1 MEIVQF
7 VLLGLGIGAIYS
19 LLSQGLVLI
28 YRGSGIVNFAQGSF
42 VMVGGYAYYEFRVNA
57 EWPAVPSV
65 VAATVVG
72 ALLGVVVQWFI
83 LRPMRASSPIE
94 RVIATLG
101 VLLTLQAA
109 AVLWYGVGTISV
121 PSFLPTNAVE
131 PLPGA
136 VLGVDRL
143 IILFIGA
150 ALTAALYAVFRWTS
164 FGRVAS
170 AMAENQRAAASLGH
184 SPDRVAVANWALAS
198 GIAAL
203 AGAILGPITFLQP
216 TQLTLLVVPALA
228 AALLARFVSFPI
240 AFAGALG
247 IGVAQSLTTR
257 YVTVTGW
264 GDSVPFIVIVAYLVL
279 RGSSLPLRSHVLD
292 RLPRVGDG
300 RIRVVPAVVVV
311 GVFAFLIAFVVSPVW
326 AQAFTV
332 TMAFAILTLSVTVV
346 TGYAGQLSLAQ
357 YVLAGAGAFAAA
369 NLVSHAS
376 WSFLPALVGAMVGA
390 ALIGVMVALPALR
403 TRGINLAIATLG
415 MGIVLFS
422 LVLSDFKLAGG
433 DTGIRVG
440 NPSIFGWDF
449 GAIVHPYR
457 YGLVTLAALTLSAL
471 AVANLR
477 RGRVGRRLLAIRSNE
492 RAAAALGVNVF
503 AGKLYAFAVAAAL
516 AALGGVLLA
525 FQSPIVLPA
534 QFDVLTSIT
543 VIGMSV
549 VGGLG
554 SIGGALF
561 AATLL
566 PGGVG
571 TQLLHGVDNLE
582 RYLPLVSGLFL
593 LYVLRSGRNGLYE
606 MNAHLVRQLGRL
618 VRWPSRT
625 PRAAAADPA
634 PATLPDPAPATLPTP
649 AEEPATPVRAD
660 RPGRTLRVS
669 GLRVQ
674 FGGVVAVD
682 DVALELVPGEVHGLI
697 GPNGAGKT
705 TVIDAL
711 TGFVKPSR
719 GAITLDDVSVATWS
733 ARRRARAGMARSFQ
747 SLELFAD
754 LTVREN
760 LAVACDDGA
769 ARRYLRDLVAPGAI
783 RLTPSALAAVREFR
797 LDADLDRKPGELAF
811 GKRRLVAIA
820 RAVAAD
826 PGVLLLDE
834 PAAGLSDEEA
844 RELGTLIRT
853 LARDWGMSILLV
865 EHNVDL
871 VLSTCDRVTVLEAGA
886 VLAHGTP
893 QEIARDPR
901 VVSAYLGREVDA
913 TGSGA
918 RG

>member
-1 MEIVQF
+1 MEVVQF
-7 VLLGLGIGAIYS
+7 LLLGLGIGAIYS

-28 YRGSGIVNFAQGSF
+28 YRGSGIVNFAQGSL
-42 VMVGGYAYYEFRVNA
+42 VMVGGYAYYEFRVA
-57 EWPAVPSV
+57 AGWPAVPAV
-65 VAATVVG
+65 LAATAVG
-72 ALLGVVVQWFI
+72 VLLGVAVQYLI
-83 LRPMRASSPIE
+83 LRPMRTSSPIE

-101 VLLTLQAA
+101 VLLTLQAV
-109 AVLWYGVGTISV
+109 AVLRYGVGPISV
-121 PSFLPTNAVE
+121 PGFLPTDAVE

-136 VLGVDRL
+136 TLGVDRI
-143 IILFIGA
+143 IILAIGA
-150 ALTAALYAVFRWTS
+150 VLATALYAVFRWTS

-170 AMAENQRAAASLGH
+170 AMAENQRAVASLGH
-184 SPDRVAVANWALAS
+184 SPDRIAIANWALAA

-203 AGAILGPITFLQP
+203 AGTLIGPITYLQP
-216 TQLTLLVVPALA
+216 TQLTLLIVPALA

-247 IGVAQSLTTR
+247 IGVVQSLITR

-279 RGSSLPLRSHVLD
+279 RGSSLPLRSHVLE
-292 RLPRVGDG
+292 RLPSVGDG
-300 RIRVVPAVVVV
+300 KIRVIPTIVVV

-326 AQAFTV
+326 AQALTV

-357 YVLAGAGAFAAA
+357 YVLAGSGAFAAA
-369 NLVSHAS
+369 TFVSRAG
-376 WSFLPALVGAMVGA
+376 WSFLPALIGAMVAA
-390 ALIGVMVALPALR
+390 ALVGVLVALPALR

-422 LVLSDFKLAGG
+422 LVLSDFKFTGG
-433 DTGIRVG
+433 DVGILIG
-440 NPSIFGWDF
+440 EPSIFGWDF
-449 GAIVHPYR
+449 GAIKHPYN

-477 RGRVGRRLLAIRSNE
+477 RGRVGRRLLAVRSNE
-492 RAAAALGVNVF
+492 RAAAALGVNVLV
-503 AGKLYAFAVAAAL
+503 GKLYAFAVASAL
-516 AALGGVLLA
+516 AALAGVLLA
-525 FQSPIVLPA
+525 FQGVAVLPA

-543 VIGMSV
+543 VIGMAV
-549 VGGLG
+549 VGGIG
-554 SIGGALF
+554 TIGGAVF
-561 AATLL
+561 ASTLL

-571 TQLLHGVDNLE
+571 TQILHGVDNLE
-582 RYLPLVSGLFL
+582 SYLPLVSGLFL

-606 MNAHLVRQLGRL
+606 MNAHLVRRIGRL
-618 VRWPSRT
+618 VRIPARPKHPRPVEPAVTDAPAHDRRPSRT
-625 PRAAAADPA
+625 LHVD
-634 PATLPDPAPATLPTP
+634 
-649 AEEPATPVRAD
+649 
-660 RPGRTLRVS
+660 

-682 DVALELVPGEVHGLI
+682 DVSLELVPGEVHGLI

-711 TGFVKPSR
+711 TGFVRPAR
-719 GAITLDDVSVATWS
+719 GAIRLDDTSIAPWS

-754 LTVREN
+754 LSVREN
-760 LAVACDDGA
+760 LAVACDDDG
-769 ARRYLRDLVAPGAI
+769 ARRYLSDLVVPGRI
-783 RLTPSALAAVREFR
+783 QLTPPALAAIREFR
-797 LDADLDRKPGELAF
+797 LEDDLDRKPGELAF

-826 PGVLLLDE
+826 PRVLLLDE
-834 PAAGLSDEEA
+834 PAAGLSDEES

-853 LARDWGMSILLV
+853 LARDWDMSILLV

-886 VLAHGTP
+886 VLARGTP

-901 VVSAYLGREVDA
+901 VVSAYLGREAEETEADDD
-913 TGSGA
+913 SA
-918 RG
+918 RV

>member
-1 MEIVQF
+1 MEVVQF
-7 VLLGLGIGAIYS
+7 LLLGLGIGAIYS
-19 LLSQGLVLI
+19 LLGQGLVLI

-42 VMVGGYAYYEFRVNA
+42 VMVGGYAYYEFRVA
-57 EWPAVPSV
+57 AGWPAFPAVI
-65 VAATVVG
+65 AATAVG
-72 ALLGVVVQWFI
+72 ALLGVAVQLLI
-83 LRPMRASSPIE
+83 LRPMRTSSPIE

-109 AVLWYGVGTISV
+109 AVLRYGVGTISV
-121 PSFLPTNAVE
+121 PSFLPTAAVE

-136 VLGVDRL
+136 SLGVDRL
-143 IILFIGA
+143 IILLIGA
-150 ALTAALYAVFRWTS
+150 VLTAALYAVFRWTS

-170 AMAENQRAAASLGH
+170 AMSENQRAAASLGH
-184 SPDRVAVANWALAS
+184 SPDRIAIANWALATD
-198 GIAAL
+198 IAAL
-203 AGAILGPITFLQP
+203 AGALIGPITYLQP

-247 IGVAQSLTTR
+247 IGVAQSLMTR

-279 RGSSLPLRSHVLD
+279 RGSSLPLRSHVLE

-300 RIRVVPAVVVV
+300 RIRIVPMVLVV

-326 AQAFTV
+326 AQALTV

-357 YVLAGAGAFAAA
+357 YVLAGSGAFAAA
-369 NLVSHAS
+369 TLVSHAS
-376 WSFLPALVGAMVGA
+376 WSFLPALVGAMVAA
-390 ALIGVMVALPALR
+390 ALVGVMVALPALR

-422 LVLSDFKLAGG
+422 LVLSDFHFAGG

-457 YGLVTLAALTLSAL
+457 YGLVALAALTLSAL

-477 RGRVGRRLLAIRSNE
+477 RGRVGRRLLAVRSNE

-503 AGKLYAFAVAAAL
+503 AGKLYAFALASAL
-516 AALGGVLLA
+516 AALAGVLLA
-525 FQSPIVLPA
+525 FQGPTVLPA

-543 VIGMSV
+543 VIGVAV
-549 VGGLG
+549 VGGIG
-554 SIGGALF
+554 SIGGALL

-582 RYLPLVSGLFL
+582 SYLPLASGLFL

-606 MNAHLVRQLGRL
+606 MNAHLVRRIGRL
-618 VRWPSRT
+618 VRSPSRT
-625 PRAAAADPA
+625 KAPREEPGDPDA
-634 PATLPDPAPATLPTP
+634 PAL
-649 AEEPATPVRAD
+649 VR
-660 RPGRTLRVS
+660 RPPRVLRVS

-682 DVALELVPGEVHGLI
+682 DVSLDLVPGEVHGLI

-711 TGFVKPSR
+711 TGFVRPNR
-719 GAITLDDVSVATWS
+719 GTIELDDTQGRRVSVAPWS
-733 ARRRARAGMARSFQ
+733 AQRRARTGMARSFQ

-754 LTVREN
+754 LSVREN
-760 LAVACDDGA
+760 LAVACDDGGA
-769 ARRYLRDLVAPGAI
+769 LRYLNDLFVPGRI
-783 RLTPSALAAVREFR
+783 RLTPPALAAIREFR
-797 LDADLDRKPGELAF
+797 LEDDLDRKPGELAF

-826 PGVLLLDE
+826 PSVLLLDE

-871 VLSTCDRVTVLEAGA
+871 VLSTSDRVTVLEAGA
-886 VLAHGTP
+886 VLARGAP
-893 QEIARDPR
+893 QDIARDPR
-901 VVSAYLGREVDA
+901 VVSAYLGREANESDDSALV
-913 TGSGA
+913 
-918 RG
+918 

>member
-7 VLLGLGIGAIYS
+7 ILLGLGIGAIYS
-19 LLSQGLVLI
+19 LLGQGLVLI

-42 VMVGGYAYYEFRVNA
+42 VMVGGFAYYEFRVSLD
-57 EWPAVPSV
+57 WPAVPSV
-65 VAATVVG
+65 VLATAVG
-72 ALLGVVVQWFI
+72 VLFGVAVQYLI
-83 LRPMRASSPIE
+83 LRPMRTSSPIE

-109 AVLWYGVGTISV
+109 AVLRYGVSSTSV

-136 VLGVDRL
+136 SLGVDRL
-143 IILFIGA
+143 IILVIGVV
-150 ALTAALYAVFRWTS
+150 LTVALYCVFRFTA

-170 AMAENQRAAASLGH
+170 AMAENQRAVASLGH
-184 SPDRVAVANWALAS
+184 SPDRIAVANWALAA

-203 AGAILGPITFLQP
+203 AGALIGPITYLQP

-247 IGVAQSLTTR
+247 IGVVQSLLTR

-264 GDSVPFIVIVAYLVL
+264 GDSVPFVVIVAYLVL
-279 RGSSLPLRSHVLD
+279 RGSSLPLRSHVLE
-292 RLPRVGDG
+292 RLPSVGDG
-300 RIRVVPAVVVV
+300 RIRVVPTVVVV
-311 GVFAFLIAFVVSPVW
+311 GAFAFLIAFVVPPVW
-326 AQAFTV
+326 AQALTV
-332 TMAFAILTLSVTVV
+332 TMAFGILTLSVTVV

-357 YVLAGAGAFAAA
+357 YVLAGSGAFAAA
-369 NLVSHAS
+369 TFVSRAG
-376 WSFLPALVGAMVGA
+376 WSFLPALLGAMAAA
-390 ALIGVMVALPALR
+390 ALVGVLVALPALR
-403 TRGINLAIATLG
+403 TSGINLASATLG

-422 LVLSDFKLAGG
+422 LVLSDFKFAGG
-433 DTGIRVG
+433 DTGIPIEE
-440 NPSIFGWDF
+440 PSILGWEF
-449 GAIVHPYR
+449 GAILHPYN

-477 RGRVGRRLLAIRSNE
+477 RGRVGRRLLAVRSNE
-492 RAAAALGVNVF
+492 RAAAALGVNVYV
-503 AGKLYAFAVAAAL
+503 GKLYAFALASAL
-516 AALGGVLLA
+516 AALAGVLLA
-525 FQSPIVLPA
+525 FQGVTVLPA

-543 VIGMSV
+543 VIGVAV
-549 VGGLG
+549 VGGIG
-554 SIGGALF
+554 TIGGAML

-571 TQLLHGVDNLE
+571 TQILHGADNLE
-582 RYLPLVSGLFL
+582 RFLPLISGLFL

-606 MNAHLVRQLGRL
+606 MNAHLVRRIGKLLR
-618 VRWPSRT
+618 VPSVKAR
-625 PRAAAADPA
+625 PPKARP
-634 PATLPDPAPATLPTP
+634 PESATV
-649 AEEPATPVRAD
+649 EEQHD
-660 RPGRTLRVS
+660 RPPSRTLRVS
-669 GLRVQ
+669 DLRVQ

-682 DVALELVPGEVHGLI
+682 DVSLDLVPGEVHGLI

-711 TGFVKPSR
+711 TGFVRPTR
-719 GAITLDDVSVATWS
+719 GTIRLDDVAIGPWS
-733 ARRRARAGMARSFQ
+733 ARRRARAGLARSFQ

-754 LTVREN
+754 LSVREN
-760 LAVACDDGA
+760 LAVACDDGGG
-769 ARRYLRDLVAPGAI
+769 RRYLSDLVAPGRI
-783 RLTPSALAAVREFR
+783 RLTPPALAAIREFR
-797 LDADLDRKPGELAF
+797 LEDDLDRKPGELAF

-826 PGVLLLDE
+826 PRVLLLDE
-834 PAAGLSDEEA
+834 PAAGLNGDEA

-853 LARDWGMSILLV
+853 LARDWDMGVLLV

-886 VLAHGTP
+886 VLARGTP
-893 QEIARDPR
+893 REVARDPR
-901 VVSAYLGREVDA
+901 VVSAYLGREADEA
-913 TGSGA
+913 DETDEGA
-918 RG
+918 RV

>member
-7 VLLGLGIGAIYS
+7 LLLGLGIGAIYS
-19 LLSQGLVLI
+19 LLGQGLVLI

-42 VMVGGYAYYEFRVNA
+42 VMVGGYAYYEFRVSA
-57 EWPAVPSV
+57 SWPAIPSV
-65 VAATVVG
+65 LAATAVG
-72 ALLGVVVQWFI
+72 ALLGVAVQLLI
-83 LRPMRASSPIE
+83 LRPMRTSSPIE

-109 AVLWYGVGTISV
+109 AVLRYGVSAISV
-121 PSFLPTNAVE
+121 PSFLPTDAVE

-143 IILFIGA
+143 IILLIGA
-150 ALTAALYAVFRWTS
+150 VLTAVLYAVFRWTS

-170 AMAENQRAAASLGH
+170 AMSENQRAAASLGH
-184 SPDRVAVANWALAS
+184 SPDRIATANWALAT

-203 AGAILGPITFLQP
+203 AGALLGPITFLQP

-247 IGVAQSLTTR
+247 IGVVQSLTTR

-279 RGSSLPLRSHVLD
+279 RGSSLPLRSHVLE
-292 RLPRVGDG
+292 RLPSVGDG

-326 AQAFTV
+326 AQALTV

-357 YVLAGAGAFAAA
+357 YVLAGSGAFAAA
-369 NLVSHAS
+369 TFVARAS
-376 WSFLPALVGAMVGA
+376 WGFLPALIGAMLAA
-390 ALIGVMVALPALR
+390 ALVGVLVALPALR

-422 LVLSDFKLAGG
+422 LVLSDFQFAGG

-440 NPSIFGWDF
+440 SPSIFGWDF

-457 YGLVTLAALTLSAL
+457 YGLVALTALTLSAV

-477 RGRVGRRLLAIRSNE
+477 RGRAGRRLLAVRSNE

-503 AGKLYAFAVAAAL
+503 AGKLYAFALASAL
-516 AALGGVLLA
+516 AALAGVLLA
-525 FQSPIVLPA
+525 FQGATVLPA

-543 VIGMSV
+543 VIGVAV
-549 VGGLG
+549 VGGIG
-554 SIGGALF
+554 SIGGALL

-582 RYLPLVSGLFL
+582 RYLPLASGLFL

-606 MNAHLVRQLGRL
+606 MNAHLVRRIGRL
-618 VRWPSRT
+618 VRWPSR
-625 PRAAAADPA
+625 PKAA
-634 PATLPDPAPATLPTP
+634 PARRDEREALDVPDH
-649 AEEPATPVRAD
+649 VH
-660 RPGRTLRVS
+660 RPQRTLHVS

-682 DVALELVPGEVHGLI
+682 DVSLDLVPGEVHGLI

-711 TGFVKPSR
+711 TGFVRPTR
-719 GAITLDDVSVATWS
+719 GTIRLDDVSVAPWS

-754 LTVREN
+754 LSVREN
-760 LAVACDDGA
+760 LAVACDNEGA
-769 ARRYLRDLVAPGAI
+769 LRYLSDLVAPGPI
-783 RLTPSALAAVREFR
+783 RLTPPAIAAIREFR
-797 LDADLDRKPGELAF
+797 LEDDLDRKPGELAF
-811 GKRRLVAIA
+811 GRRRLVAIA

-826 PGVLLLDE
+826 PRVLLLDE

-853 LARDWGMSILLV
+853 LASDWGMSILLV

-886 VLAHGTP
+886 VLARGTP
-893 QEIARDPR
+893 QDIARDPR
-901 VVSAYLGREVDA
+901 VVSAYLGREADE
-913 TGSGA
+913 SDDGA
-918 RG
+918 RV

>member
-19 LLSQGLVLI
+19 LLGQGLVLI

-42 VMVGGYAYYEFRVNA
+42 VMVGGYAYYEFRVA
-57 EWPAVPSV
+57 AGWPAIPAVI
-65 VAATVVG
+65 AATAVG
-72 ALLGVVVQWFI
+72 VLLGVAVQYLI
-83 LRPMRASSPIE
+83 LRPMRTSSPIE

-109 AVLWYGVGTISV
+109 AVLRYGVGPISV
-121 PSFLPTNAVE
+121 PSFLPTDAVE
-131 PLPGA
+131 PLPGTT
-136 VLGVDRL
+136 LGVDRL
-143 IILFIGA
+143 IILLIGA

-170 AMAENQRAAASLGH
+170 AMAENQRAVASLGH
-184 SPDRVAVANWALAS
+184 SPDRIATANWALAA

-203 AGAILGPITFLQP
+203 AGALIGPITYLQP
-216 TQLTLLVVPALA
+216 TQLTLLIVPALA
-228 AALLARFVSFPI
+228 AALLGRFVSFPI

-247 IGVAQSLTTR
+247 IGVVQALTTR

-264 GDSVPFIVIVAYLVL
+264 GDSVPFVVIVAYLVL
-279 RGSSLPLRSHVLD
+279 RGSSLPLRSHVLE
-292 RLPRVGDG
+292 RLPSVGDG
-300 RIRVVPAVVVV
+300 RIRVIPTVVVV

-326 AQAFTV
+326 AQALTV

-357 YVLAGAGAFAAA
+357 YVLAGSGAFAAA
-369 NLVSHAS
+369 TFVSRAG
-376 WSFLPALVGAMVGA
+376 WSFLPALIGAMVAA
-390 ALIGVMVALPALR
+390 ALVGVLVALPALR

-422 LVLSDFKLAGG
+422 LVLSDFQFAGG
-433 DTGIRVG
+433 DTGIPIG
-440 NPSIFGWDF
+440 EPSIFGWDF
-449 GAIVHPYR
+449 GAIKHPYN
-457 YGLVTLAALTLSAL
+457 YGLVALAALTLSAL

-477 RGRVGRRLLAIRSNE
+477 RGRAGRRLLAVRSNE

-503 AGKLYAFAVAAAL
+503 VGKLYAFALASAL
-516 AALGGVLLA
+516 AALAGVLLA
-525 FQSPIVLPA
+525 FQGVTVLPA

-543 VIGMSV
+543 AIGVAV
-549 VGGLG
+549 VGGIG
-554 SIGGALF
+554 TIGGALL

-571 TQLLHGVDNLE
+571 TQILHGADNLE
-582 RYLPLVSGLFL
+582 SYLPLVSGLFL

-606 MNAHLVRQLGRL
+606 MNAHLVRRIGRL
-618 VRWPSRT
+618 LRVPSFPSRPRAEREQPVTPAHDRRPSRT
-625 PRAAAADPA
+625 LHVA
-634 PATLPDPAPATLPTP
+634 
-649 AEEPATPVRAD
+649 
-660 RPGRTLRVS
+660 

-682 DVALELVPGEVHGLI
+682 DVTLDLVPGEVHGLI

-711 TGFVKPSR
+711 TGFVRPTR
-719 GAITLDDVSVATWS
+719 GSIRLDDESIAPWS

-754 LTVREN
+754 LSIREN
-760 LAVACDDGA
+760 LAVACDDGGG
-769 ARRYLRDLVAPGAI
+769 RRYLSDLVVPGRI
-783 RLTPSALAAVREFR
+783 QLTPPALAAIREFR
-797 LDADLDRKPGELAF
+797 LEDDLDRKPGELAF

-826 PGVLLLDE
+826 PQVLLLDE

-853 LARDWGMSILLV
+853 LARDRDMSILLV

-871 VLSTCDRVTVLEAGA
+871 VLSTCDRVTVLDAGA
-886 VLAHGTP
+886 VLARGTP
-893 QEIARDPR
+893 QEVARDPR
-901 VVSAYLGREVDA
+901 VVSAYLGREADEPDDI
-913 TGSGA
+913 A
-918 RG
+918 RV

>member
-1 MEIVQF
+1 MIVEIVQF
-7 VLLGLGIGAIYS
+7 LLLGLGIGAIYS
-19 LLSQGLVLI
+19 LLGQGLVLI

-42 VMVGGYAYYEFRVNA
+42 VMVGGYAYYEFRVSA
-57 EWPAVPSV
+57 GWPAIPAVI
-65 VAATVVG
+65 AATAVG
-72 ALLGVVVQWFI
+72 VLLGVAVQYLI
-83 LRPMRASSPIE
+83 LRPMRTSSPIE

-109 AVLWYGVGTISV
+109 AVLRYGVGPISV

-143 IILFIGA
+143 IILLIGA
-150 ALTAALYAVFRWTS
+150 GLTTALYAVFRWTS

-170 AMAENQRAAASLGH
+170 AMAENQRAVASLGH
-184 SPDRVAVANWALAS
+184 SPDRIAIANWALAT

-203 AGAILGPITFLQP
+203 AGALIGPITYLQP
-216 TQLTLLVVPALA
+216 TQLTLLIVPALA

-240 AFAGALG
+240 AFAGALA
-247 IGVAQSLTTR
+247 IGVVQSLTTR
-257 YVTVTGW
+257 FVTVTGW

-279 RGSSLPLRSHVLD
+279 RGSSLPLRSHVLE
-292 RLPRVGDG
+292 RLPSVGDG
-300 RIRVVPAVVVV
+300 RIRVIPTVVVA

-326 AQAFTV
+326 AQALTV

-357 YVLAGAGAFAAA
+357 YVLAGSGAFAAA
-369 NLVSHAS
+369 TFVSRAG
-376 WSFLPALVGAMVGA
+376 WSFLPSLIGAMVAAALVGV
-390 ALIGVMVALPALR
+390 LVALPALR

-422 LVLSDFKLAGG
+422 LVLSDFKFTGG
-433 DTGIRVG
+433 DVGIRIG
-440 NPSIFGWDF
+440 ESSIFGWDF
-449 GAIVHPYR
+449 GAIRHPYN

-477 RGRVGRRLLAIRSNE
+477 RGRVGRRLLAVRSNE

-503 AGKLYAFAVAAAL
+503 VGKLYAFAVASAL
-516 AALGGVLLA
+516 AALAGVLLA
-525 FQSPIVLPA
+525 FQGVTVLPA

-543 VIGMSV
+543 VIGVAV
-549 VGGLG
+549 VGGIG
-554 SIGGALF
+554 TIGGALL
-561 AATLL
+561 ASTLL

-571 TQLLHGVDNLE
+571 TQILHGVDNLE
-582 RYLPLVSGLFL
+582 SYLPLVSGLFL

-606 MNAHLVRQLGRL
+606 MNAHLVRRIGRL
-618 VRWPSRT
+618 LRIPALPSRPRKQREEPVTPAHDRRPSRT
-625 PRAAAADPA
+625 
-634 PATLPDPAPATLPTP
+634 LH
-649 AEEPATPVRAD
+649 
-660 RPGRTLRVS
+660 VS

-682 DVALELVPGEVHGLI
+682 DVSLELVPGEVHGLI

-711 TGFVKPSR
+711 TGFVRPAR
-719 GAITLDDVSVATWS
+719 GTIRLDDVSIAPWS

-754 LTVREN
+754 LSVREN
-760 LAVACDDGA
+760 LAVACDDDG
-769 ARRYLRDLVAPGAI
+769 ARRYVSDLVVPGRI
-783 RLTPSALAAVREFR
+783 RLTPPALAAIREFR
-797 LDADLDRKPGELAF
+797 LSDDLDRKPGELAF

-826 PGVLLLDE
+826 PRVLLLDE

-853 LARDWGMSILLV
+853 LARDWDMSILLV

-886 VLAHGTP
+886 VLARGTP
-893 QEIARDPR
+893 QEVARDPR
-901 VVSAYLGREVDA
+901 VVSAYLGREADE
-913 TGSGA
+913 SDDGA
-918 RG
+918 RV

>member
-1 MEIVQF
+1 MEVVQF
-7 VLLGLGIGAIYS
+7 LLLGLGIGAIYS
-19 LLSQGLVLI
+19 LLGQGLVLI

-42 VMVGGYAYYEFRVNA
+42 VMVGGYAYYEFRVSA
-57 EWPAVPSV
+57 AWPAIPSV
-65 VAATVVG
+65 VAATAVG
-72 ALLGVVVQWFI
+72 ALLGVAVQFLI
-83 LRPMRASSPIE
+83 LRPMRTSSPIE

-109 AVLWYGVGTISV
+109 AVLRYGVSAISV
-121 PSFLPTNAVE
+121 PSFLPTDAVE

-143 IILFIGA
+143 IILLIGA
-150 ALTAALYAVFRWTS
+150 VLTAALYAVFRWTS

-170 AMAENQRAAASLGH
+170 AMSENQRAAASLGH
-184 SPDRVAVANWALAS
+184 SPDRIATANWALAT

-203 AGAILGPITFLQP
+203 AGALLGPITFLQP

-247 IGVAQSLTTR
+247 IGVVQSLTTR

-264 GDSVPFIVIVAYLVL
+264 GDSVPFIVIVAYLIL
-279 RGSSLPLRSHVLD
+279 RGSSLPLRSHVLE
-292 RLPRVGDG
+292 RLPSVGDG
-300 RIRVVPAVVVV
+300 RIRVVPAVLVV

-326 AQAFTV
+326 AQALTV

-357 YVLAGAGAFAAA
+357 YVLAGSGAFAAA
-369 NLVSHAS
+369 TFVARAS
-376 WSFLPALVGAMVGA
+376 WSFLPSLLGAMAAAALVGV
-390 ALIGVMVALPALR
+390 LVALPALR

-422 LVLSDFKLAGG
+422 LVLSDFQFAGG

-440 NPSIFGWDF
+440 SPSILGWDF

-457 YGLVTLAALTLSAL
+457 YGLVALAALTLSAV

-477 RGRVGRRLLAIRSNE
+477 RGRAGRRLLAVRSNE

-503 AGKLYAFAVAAAL
+503 AGKLYAFALASAL
-516 AALGGVLLA
+516 AALAGVLLA
-525 FQSPIVLPA
+525 FQGATVLPA

-543 VIGMSV
+543 VIGVSV
-549 VGGLG
+549 VGGIG
-554 SIGGALF
+554 SIGGALL

-582 RYLPLVSGLFL
+582 RYLPLASGLFL

-606 MNAHLVRQLGRL
+606 MNAHLVRSIGRL
-618 VRWPSRT
+618 VRWPSRPT
-625 PRAAAADPA
+625 ATTSARRDERGALDMPAHVQRPRRS
-634 PATLPDPAPATLPTP
+634 LH
-649 AEEPATPVRAD
+649 
-660 RPGRTLRVS
+660 VS

-682 DVALELVPGEVHGLI
+682 DVSLDLVPGEVHGLI

-711 TGFVKPSR
+711 TGFVRPSR
-719 GAITLDDVSVATWS
+719 GTIRLDDVSVAAWS

-754 LTVREN
+754 LSVREN
-760 LAVACDDGA
+760 LAVACDNEGA
-769 ARRYLRDLVAPGAI
+769 LRYLSDLVAPGRIQLTPPAIAAI
-783 RLTPSALAAVREFR
+783 REFQ
-797 LDADLDRKPGELAF
+797 LEDDLDRKPGELAF
-811 GKRRLVAIA
+811 GRRRLVAIA

-826 PGVLLLDE
+826 PRVLLLDE

-853 LARDWGMSILLV
+853 LASDWGMSILLV

-886 VLAHGTP
+886 VLARGTP
-893 QEIARDPR
+893 QDIARDPR
-901 VVSAYLGREVDA
+901 VVSAYLGREADE
-913 TGSGA
+913 SDDGA
-918 RG
+918 RV